1 MRDTMKKKKKILP
14 ISIIFTLIVAIVIGS
29 ASIAGASTLLSDI
42 EGHWAQSTIED
53 MVGKGIIGGY
63 PDGTFK
69 PDNNITRAEFAS
81 LLVRAFALEPGPGKV
96 FDDTADHW
104 ARDAIGTA
112 SYHGL
117 VSGYS
122 DTLFGPDD
130 PVTRE
135 QMAVM
140 IVKATKVEPAESGK
154 AFTDSAQIAAWAEE
168 AVAKASAAEL
178 IAGYPDGTFRP
189 KANATRAEAA
199 VILARSMKLVE
210 QVIPP
215 PPPEAGVDEEEEDE
229 SDESYG
235 GGGTG
240 GGGGGGGGPGGPGKT
255 PVSAISVTG
264 VSVVGATLEAG
275 DLKPTNATVKYQWQ
289 RAAAKDGGYVD
300 IEGATGKTYKLV
312 ADDAGK
318 WIKVKATGTGNYTG
332 TVESKPVGPVL
343 AASLSWARIDD
354 AEITPD
360 AIGFSDQK
368 LTIDD
373 AVVNSPIYIAIKAEN
388 EADEALAARNVI
400 IGEDV
405 NTDSFGV
412 EVVKGYVYSNG
423 SWEKVE
429 DPPKIEYDDS
439 NQYFYYNLNNFEGT
453 IVQVIKLTP
462 KAVNTFTIKVYMVS
476 M

>member
-29 ASIAGASTLLSDI
+29 ASIAGASTILSDI
-42 EGHWAQSTIED
+42 EGHWAQSKIED

-104 ARDAIGTA
+104 AKEAVRTA

-140 IVKATKVEPAESGK
+140 IVKATKIEPTESGK
-154 AFTDSAQIAAWAEE
+154 AFTDSAQIAAWAEA
-168 AVAKASAAEL
+168 AVAKATAAGL
-178 IAGYPDGTFRP
+178 ITGYPDGTFRP

-215 PPPEAGVDEEEEDE
+215 LPPEAGVDEEDE
-229 SDESYG
+229 KDEIDESYG

-240 GGGGGGGGPGGPGKT
+240 GGGGGGGGPGGPSKVSVKDVTISGKT
-255 PVSAISVTG
+255 VVDEVLTATVTPSG
-264 VSVVGATLEAG
+264 
-275 DLKPTNATVKYQWQ
+275 ATVKYQWQ
-289 RAAAKDGGYVD
+289 RADAKEGIYAD
-300 IEGATGKTYKLV
+300 ITDATVQTYILTGA
-312 ADDAGK
+312 DAGK
-318 WIKVKATGTGNYTG
+318 WIRVKATGTGNYTG
-332 TVESKPVGPVL
+332 TVISLPVKVQPV
-343 AASLSWARIDD
+343 
-354 AEITPD
+354 EEPE
-360 AIGFSDQK
+360 F
-368 LTIDD
+368 
-373 AVVNSPIYIAIKAEN
+373 
-388 EADEALAARNVI
+388 NVI
-400 IGEDV
+400 SNILEAI
-405 NTDSFGV
+405 F
-412 EVVKGYVYSNG
+412 EVS
-423 SWEKVE
+423 
-429 DPPKIEYDDS
+429 P
-439 NQYFYYNLNNFEGT
+439 
-453 IVQVIKLTP
+453 
-462 KAVNTFTIKVYMVS
+462 
-476 M
+476 

>member
-29 ASIAGASTLLSDI
+29 ASIAGASTILSDI

-140 IVKATKVEPAESGK
+140 IVKATKIEPAESGR

-240 GGGGGGGGPGGPGKT
+240 GGGGGGGGPGGPGKVNVENVSISGETVVDEVLTATVT
-255 PVSAISVTG
+255 PSG
-264 VSVVGATLEAG
+264 
-275 DLKPTNATVKYQWQ
+275 ATVKYQWQ
-289 RAAAKDGGYVD
+289 RADAKEGIYTD
-300 IEGATGKTYKLV
+300 IAGETAQTYILTGA
-312 ADDAGK
+312 DAGK
-318 WIKVKATGTGNYTG
+318 WIRVKATGTGNYTG
-332 TVESKPVGPVL
+332 TVTSLPVKVQPV
-343 AASLSWARIDD
+343 
-354 AEITPD
+354 EEPE
-360 AIGFSDQK
+360 F
-368 LTIDD
+368 
-373 AVVNSPIYIAIKAEN
+373 
-388 EADEALAARNVI
+388 NVI
-400 IGEDV
+400 SNILKAIFEV
-405 NTDSFGV
+405 N
-412 EVVKGYVYSNG
+412 
-423 SWEKVE
+423 
-429 DPPKIEYDDS
+429 P
-439 NQYFYYNLNNFEGT
+439 
-453 IVQVIKLTP
+453 
-462 KAVNTFTIKVYMVS
+462 
-476 M
+476 